1 VNLSFG
7 VFLAPLSAELGA
19 SRAAISLGAALNL
32 LLYGL
37 SQPFFGRMI
46 DAYGPRRVMAIG
58 VALMAIGNLLMSRVD
73 GLWQLY
79 LFYGF
84 LAGAGF
90 TASAILPVS
99 ILVLRWVEHRR
110 GLILGTIAT
119 GASLGQA
126 LFYQVAATLIT
137 HLGWRAAYLVFG
149 ALLVALVP
157 FCLLLIRDHP
167 GPTPVRGDGRRA
179 TAVSIGPVLRRRTF
193 LLIGGAYLACG
204 FTDFMITTHLAVLA
218 TDRGLPSAVGAR
230 ALSVLAI
237 ANIVGL
243 LVGGRLADAV
253 GNRQAL
259 VVVYAVRAL
268 SLTMLVFVHDRA
280 ELYVFA
286 ALFGATFFTT
296 APLTS
301 GLITEVYGLAMT
313 GTLYGAV
320 NAAHHLAG
328 AFGSYVAGVVFDV
341 HGSYLPIFTVG
352 AATIYVTIFLTRLID
367 ARCERM
373 RS

>member
-79 LFYGF
+79 LFHGF

-157 FCLLLIRDHP
+157 LCLLLIRDHP
-167 GPTPVRGDGRRA
+167 GPTPVRGDGWRA
-179 TAVSIGPVLRRRTF
+179 AAVSIGPVLRRRTF
-193 LLIGGAYLACG
+193 LLIGGRIWRVASP
-204 FTDFMITTHLAVLA
+204 TSRSSPIWPS
-218 TDRGLPSAVGAR
+218 LPR
-230 ALSVLAI
+230 
-237 ANIVGL
+237 IVGC
-243 LVGGRLADAV
+243 
-253 GNRQAL
+253 QA
-259 VVVYAVRAL
+259 R
-268 SLTMLVFVHDRA
+268 
-280 ELYVFA
+280 
-286 ALFGATFFTT
+286 
-296 APLTS
+296 
-301 GLITEVYGLAMT
+301 
-313 GTLYGAV
+313 
-320 NAAHHLAG
+320 
-328 AFGSYVAGVVFDV
+328 
-341 HGSYLPIFTVG
+341 
-352 AATIYVTIFLTRLID
+352 
-367 ARCERM
+367 
-373 RS
+373 